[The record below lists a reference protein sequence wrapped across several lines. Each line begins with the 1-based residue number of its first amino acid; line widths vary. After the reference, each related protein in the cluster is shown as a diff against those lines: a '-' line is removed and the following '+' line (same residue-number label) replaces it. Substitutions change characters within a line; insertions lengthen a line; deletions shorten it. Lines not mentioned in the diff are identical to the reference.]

1 MRRFPAR
8 RLLATLVLGAL
19 LEPLGHTAAYVLRY
33 GATQAWQL
41 QSQGIH
47 AYFPGVFSLSAISL
61 AVAVALALIAMV
73 SIRLILGNRRISA
86 DGLRSTFLILAL
98 TQCVLFGVQ
107 ESLEA
112 LALQVSPDLVSIA
125 ILAVS
130 VQLPLAAL
138 AAWLISWMRGY
149 LQLVPEAFRAVLA
162 VRLGSRPA
170 GQLLRLLPLPAHRA
184 DLRDQR
190 WYRRRGPPRSI

>member
-33 GATQAWQL
+33 GPSQAWQL
-41 QSQGIH
+41 QSQGSH
-47 AYFPGVFSLSAISL
+47 AYFPRVFSLSTISL
-61 AVAVALALIAMV
+61 AAAIALGLMV
-73 SIRLILGNRRISA
+73 MISIRVILGNRHVSA
-86 DGLRSTFLILAL
+86 DGLRSTFLMLAL
-98 TQCVLFGVQ
+98 TQCALFGVQ
-107 ESLEA
+107 ESVEA
-112 LALQVSPDLVSIA
+112 LAVQMSPDLVSIA
-125 ILAVS
+125 ILAVC

-138 AAWLISWMRGY
+138 TAWLISWMRGY

-162 VRLGSRPA
+162 VRLGPPPA
-170 GQLLRLLPLPAHRA
+170 GQLLRLLPLPAHRV